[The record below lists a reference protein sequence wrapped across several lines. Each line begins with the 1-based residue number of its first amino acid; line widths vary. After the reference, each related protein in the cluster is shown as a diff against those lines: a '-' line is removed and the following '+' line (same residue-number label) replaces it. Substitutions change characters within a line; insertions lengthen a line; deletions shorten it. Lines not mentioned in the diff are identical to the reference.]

1 MDSMSFGKINSL
13 NIPESSCI
21 IVKEPEKVMK
31 ELFIRHKQKLSVRE
45 PDSNK
50 GTYGKLLIIAGSSG
64 MAGAAYISGLA
75 AFRSGIGMVKYFA
88 PEANRIILQTLLPEA
103 MYASCEGKELS
114 DELDWAD
121 YVIVGPGLSKN
132 EAAKAMVAE
141 LFRADVVSRLHKKKL
156 VVIDADAL
164 NIIAEEGY
172 DLRLLSGVDTIGD
185 GRTKAFSN
193 IVITPH
199 MMEMLRLIKGAPSD
213 STNKSISFAD
223 GDIAGTDSKDQV
235 NVDAGEINSLK
246 AINSIP
252 ELKVNAIKAAA
263 IFAAHMGINVILKD
277 HETVIADRDGR
288 VIKLSPGSGA
298 LAKAGS
304 GDALCGFIAGISAV
318 LKGNLTDALLI
329 AVYLH
334 GTAGRLAAEEKGEH
348 SIIARDISE
357 NAGRALI
364 RCLDKAEEA
373 R

>member
-13 NIPESSCI
+13 NITENPCF
-21 IVKEPEKVMK
+21 IVKEPEKVMN

-75 AFRSGIGMVKYFA
+75 AFRCGIGMVKYFA
-88 PEANRIILQTLLPEA
+88 PEVNRIILQTLLPEA
-103 MYASCEGKELS
+103 MYVSCEGKELS

-121 YVIVGPGLSKN
+121 YVIVGPGLSKD
-132 EAAKAMVAE
+132 EAAKAIVAE
-141 LFRADVVSRLHKKKL
+141 LFRTDVVSRLHKKKL

-172 DLRLLSGVDTIGD
+172 DLRLLSGVGNIGE

-213 STNKSISFAD
+213 ITKKNTAFTD
-223 GDIAGTDSKDQV
+223 GDIEGTDSEDHV
-235 NVDAGEINSLK
+235 DTDAGEINSLK

-277 HETVIADRDGR
+277 NETVIADKDGH

-304 GDALCGFIAGISAV
+304 GDALCGFIAGITAV
-318 LKGNLTDALLI
+318 LKGILQDALPI

-364 RCLDKAEEA
+364 RCLDKAA
-373 R
+373 GAY

>member
-13 NIPESSCI
+13 NIPEGSCI

-121 YVIVGPGLSKN
+121 YVIVGPGLSKD

-141 LFRADVVSRLHKKKL
+141 LFRTDVVSKLHKKKL

-172 DLRLLSGVDTIGD
+172 DLRLLSGVGTIEEG
-185 GRTKAFSN
+185 GTKTFSN

-213 STNKSISFAD
+213 ITNKSIAFAD
-223 GDIAGTDSKDQV
+223 SNIAGADSKDHV
-235 NVDAGEINSLK
+235 DTDAGEINSLK

-263 IFAAHMGINVILKD
+263 IFADYMGINVILKD
-277 HETVIADRDGR
+277 HETVIADKDGR

-304 GDALCGFIAGISAV
+304 GDVLCGFIAGIAAV
-318 LKGNLTDALLI
+318 LKGNLTDALPI

-364 RCLDKAEEA
+364 RCLDKAAEA